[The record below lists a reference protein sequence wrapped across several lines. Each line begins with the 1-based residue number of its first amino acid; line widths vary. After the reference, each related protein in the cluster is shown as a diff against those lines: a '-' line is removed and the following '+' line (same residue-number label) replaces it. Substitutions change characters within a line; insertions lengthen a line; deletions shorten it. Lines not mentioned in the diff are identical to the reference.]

1 MKLTKEQ
8 MDFLKPYEGRM
19 ETATKSNWAS
29 AVSQTEL
36 EGITQILN
44 QVTGGNRRANANC
57 ASCILEILTDIG
69 RIYFAQK
76 EAESKPATQRV
87 GKTTTKT
94 AKVQGVAV
102 KTKRKA

>member
-1 MKLTKEQ
+1 M
-8 MDFLKPYEGRM
+8 
-19 ETATKSNWAS
+19 
-29 AVSQTEL
+29 
-36 EGITQILN
+36 
-44 QVTGGNRRANANC
+44 TGGNRRANANC

-76 EAESKPATQRV
+76 EAESKPAAQRV
-87 GKTTTKT
+87 GKTATKT